1 LKSFGKHF
9 PYLGIKE
16 LIEYYAVFDG
26 YKDLDSL
33 TLYETLQ
40 ENIKENILK
49 KYKKLHPE
57 FIYSDD
63 EETQKDIEKLLFR
76 IAVGNR
82 KIHSIYKND
91 ISQFKGSSLYKTL
104 FLKDIIF
111 KEHSREKMPHHP
123 LKKEFRRYKI
133 EDKIIFSKG
142 FNRFWFTFIAP
153 YAELIENG
161 KYDEVLKLISDE
173 LDKYVSLSF
182 EMLSN
187 NLILKEFNITESGS
201 YWDRYIEL
209 DILAKTSNG
218 KTIAGEAKWK
228 NQKIS
233 KNTLNKLQKKCE
245 LAGLKVDYFALF
257 SKSGFSNELYKNHD
271 KNILLYDI
279 NAFKGL
285 VDGR

>member
-1 LKSFGKHF
+1 LKAFGKHF

-16 LIEYYAVFDG
+16 LVEYYAVFDG
-26 YKDLDSL
+26 YEELESL

-49 KYKKLHPE
+49 KYNQLHPM

-63 EETQKDIEKLLFR
+63 KKTQQDIEKLLFR

-104 FLKDIIF
+104 FSKDIIF
-111 KEHSREKMPHHP
+111 KEHSREKMPLHP

-133 EDKIIFSKG
+133 EDKIIFSRG

-153 YAELIENG
+153 YAKLIEKG
-161 KYDEVLKLISDE
+161 GYDEVLKLISDE
-173 LDKYVSLSF
+173 IDKYISLSF

-187 NLILKEFNITESGS
+187 DLILKEFDITESGS

-209 DILAKTSNG
+209 DIMAKTSNG

-257 SKSGFSNELYKNHD
+257 SKSGFSNELLKKHD
-271 KNILLYDI
+271 KNVLLYDI
-279 NAFKGL
+279 DSFKGL
-285 VDGR
+285 LDDR